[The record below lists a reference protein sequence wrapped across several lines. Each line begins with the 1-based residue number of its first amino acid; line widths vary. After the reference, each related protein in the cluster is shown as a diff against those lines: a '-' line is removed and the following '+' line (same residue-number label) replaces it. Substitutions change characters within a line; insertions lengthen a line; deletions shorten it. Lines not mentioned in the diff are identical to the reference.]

1 MPRAR
6 RARGRHHHASP
17 SPSLNPNPSP
27 SLNPN
32 PNPNPDPDPNPT
44 PNSVQSRCRAGAEP
58 VQSACSCCSQAR
70 YLSAVEPS
78 AVLRALASIS
88 VTSLGGGDPGLRP
101 CSGETRTAAIS
112 RRLARMHARERGDLV
127 RLRLRLG
134 LRLRARARAGVR
146 VGMGMRS
153 GVRSRR
159 RHVKQRQRVGHLP
172 LVAHPRLH
180 AIPPP
185 VVRAWA

>member
-1 MPRAR
+1 M
-6 RARGRHHHASP
+6 
-17 SPSLNPNPSP
+17 
-27 SLNPN
+27 
-32 PNPNPDPDPNPT
+32 
-44 PNSVQSRCRAGAEP
+44 
-58 VQSACSCCSQAR
+58 
-70 YLSAVEPS
+70 
-78 AVLRALASIS
+78 ASIS

-185 VVRAWA
+185 VVRALELDDQRLARVEAREAHRAHDRLGAAHMERDLLRVRVRVRGGLALA